1 MEITL
6 YVLRF
11 CWEARMPLLEPKVD
25 LELDEGEQILH
36 LARRHWVVIL
46 QRALIPGL
54 IGLAALA
61 LALFRAVGGRF
72 IVSGVAIGGQLDIVN
87 LILFGLIVLLVVLW
101 QREST
106 SKKKRSWLSGLPY
119 IVGVGAL
126 ALALL
131 FRYQGGRLLHID
143 PYSPTAGDTLTF
155 SLFLAAIVMGL
166 IVAYLVIDWANDFL
180 ILTNLRVVY
189 DDQQLLVRHVQQQLL
204 VSDIQQ
210 VNLVQKTYPQYWLGY
225 GALNIRSFS
234 PRSLFFDNAANPKAM
249 QDKILAEVNKL
260 RRQTEPELLRQ
271 MIEDQIYSEKPL
283 PKPRLAIQVHE
294 THGPFPWLFH
304 PNPEIDY
311 EREQVIWR
319 PFWPF
324 LLLQL
329 LRPIGTFLILTLV
342 LLFLVRLELLPVGWA
357 LALSLPGLLACA
369 FWAFWVYE
377 EHEND
382 IYILTRQNITDVDKR
397 PFGPETRRVAPLG
410 AIQDISFD
418 VGFWEALLQNVFNLG
433 FGDVVVKTGGAAGG
447 DFTFKHVPDPRGV
460 QATIND
466 YLTDFRKREKERTLQ
481 DALALLKQYHMLQ
494 KNYGELMSDEK
505 IAALIDEKIAAQLA
519 QPQVVA
525 VPPEVAR
532 GSGRGELIRALR
544 LRRLGRRRI

>member
-1 MEITL
+1 
-6 YVLRF
+6 
-11 CWEARMPLLEPKVD
+11 MPLLEPKVD
-25 LELDEGEQILH
+25 LELDEGEEILH
-36 LARRHWVVIL
+36 LARRHWVVL
-46 QRALIPGL
+46 VQRALIPAL
-54 IGLAALA
+54 IAFGALA
-61 LALFRAVGGRF
+61 LAMFRAVGGRF
-72 IVSGVAIGGQLDIVN
+72 VVSGVTSGGQFDIVN
-87 LILFGLIVLLVVLW
+87 FLLFALIILLVVLW
-101 QREST
+101 QRGAAP
-106 SKKKRSWLSGLPY
+106 KKKRNWLSGLPY

-131 FRYQGGRLLHID
+131 FRYEGGRLLHID
-143 PYSPTAGDTLTF
+143 PYSSGAGDTFTF
-155 SLFLAAIVMGL
+155 ALFLTAIIMGAIL
-166 IVAYLVIDWANDFL
+166 AYFFIDWANDFL

-210 VNLVQKTYPQYWLGY
+210 VNLIQNSYPQYWLGY

-234 PRSLFFDNAANPKAM
+234 PRSLFFDNAAHPKAM

-271 MIEDQIYSEKPL
+271 MIEDQIYSDKPM
-283 PKPRLAIQVHE
+283 PKQRLAIQVHE
-294 THGPFPWLFH
+294 THGPIPWLFH
-304 PNPEIDY
+304 PNPHIDY
-311 EREQVIWR
+311 EREMVIWR

-324 LLLQL
+324 LLLEL
-329 LRPIGTFLILTLV
+329 LRPIGTFLVLMLA
-342 LLFLVRLELLPVGWA
+342 LLFLVRLELLSLGVA
-357 LALSLPGLLACA
+357 LVLGLPGLLACA

-410 AIQDISFD
+410 AIQDISFK
-418 VGFWEALLQNVFNLG
+418 VGFWEALLQNLFSLG

-494 KNYGELMSDEK
+494 GRHGELMSDER

-519 QPQVVA
+519 QPQAVA
-525 VPPEVAR
+525 VQSETTR
-532 GSGRGELIRALR
+532 GAVRGELIRALR

>member
-1 MEITL
+1 
-6 YVLRF
+6 
-11 CWEARMPLLEPKVD
+11 MPLLEPKVD

-36 LARRHWVVIL
+36 LARRHWIVLL
-46 QRALIPGL
+46 QRALLPAL
-54 IGLAALA
+54 IAGAAIG
-61 LALFRAVGGRF
+61 LALFRAIGGRF
-72 IVSGVAIGGQLDIVN
+72 IVSGVALGGQFDIVS
-87 LILFGLIVLLVVLW
+87 LLLFGLIIVLVVLW
-101 QREST
+101 QRGVDR
-106 SKKKRSWLSGLPY
+106 KKKRSWLSSLPY

-143 PYSPTAGDTLTF
+143 PYSAGAADTFTV
-155 SLFLAAIVMGL
+155 SLFLTAIAMSV
-166 IVAYLVIDWANDFL
+166 IVIYLVIDWANDFL

-210 VNLVQKTYPQYWLGY
+210 VNLIQNTYPQHWFGY

-234 PRSLFFDNAANPKAM
+234 PRSLFFQNAARPKLM
-249 QDKILAEVNKL
+249 QEKILAEVNKL
-260 RRQTEPELLRQ
+260 RQQTEPELLRQ
-271 MIEDQIYSEKPL
+271 MIEDQIYSDKPL

-294 THGPFPWLFH
+294 QHGPLPWLFH
-304 PNPEIDY
+304 HNPEINY
-311 EREQVIWR
+311 ERETVIWR
-319 PFWPF
+319 PFWFF
-324 LLLQL
+324 LLLEL
-329 LRPIGTFLILTLV
+329 LRPIGTFLVLTLALV
-342 LLFLVRLELLPVGWA
+342 FLVRLELISLGIALIVGLPV
-357 LALSLPGLLACA
+357 LLACG

-410 AIQDISFD
+410 AIQDISFH
-418 VGFWEALLQNVFNLG
+418 VGFWEALLQNLFNLG

-481 DALALLKQYHMLQ
+481 DALALLKQYHVLQ
-494 KNYGELMSDEK
+494 KNHGELMSDER
-505 IAALIDEKIAAQLA
+505 IAALIEERVAAQLA
-519 QPQVVA
+519 QPQA
-525 VPPEVAR
+525 VEAR
-532 GSGRGELIRALR
+532 AETARQAVRGELIRMLR
-544 LRRLGRRRI
+544 LRRLGRRRV

>member
-1 MEITL
+1 
-6 YVLRF
+6 
-11 CWEARMPLLEPKVD
+11 MPLLEPKVD

-36 LARRHWVVIL
+36 LTRRHWVVLL
-46 QRALIPGL
+46 QRTIIPLL
-54 IGLAALA
+54 IGLGAAG

-72 IVSGVAIGGQLDIVN
+72 IVSGVALGGQFDVIN
-87 LILFGLIVLLVVLW
+87 LILVVLIVALVVLW
-101 QREST
+101 QRGVDP
-106 SKKKRSWLSGLPY
+106 KKKRSWLSGLPY

-143 PYSPTAGDTLTF
+143 PYRTSAADTFTL
-155 SLFLAAIVMGL
+155 SLFLAAIVMGA
-166 IVAYLVIDWANDFL
+166 IVIYLVIDWANDFL

-210 VNLVQKTYPQYWLGY
+210 VNLIQNTYPQYWLGY
-225 GALNIRSFS
+225 GALNMRSFS
-234 PRSLFFDNAANPKAM
+234 PRSLFFANAAQPKVM
-249 QDKILAEVNKL
+249 QSMILAEVNKL

-271 MIEDQIYSEKPL
+271 MIEDQIYNDRPL
-283 PKPRLAIQVHE
+283 PKPRLAIQVQE
-294 THGPFPWLFH
+294 LHGPFPWLFH

-311 EREQVIWR
+311 ERETVIWR

-329 LRPIGTFLILTLV
+329 LRPIGTFLVVALALV
-342 LLFLVRLELLPVGWA
+342 FLIRLELISFGVALVLGLPV
-357 LALSLPGLLACA
+357 LLACG
-369 FWAFWVYE
+369 FWAFWIYE

-418 VGFWEALLQNVFNLG
+418 VGFWEALLQNLFNLG

-481 DALALLKQYHMLQ
+481 DALQLLKQYRALQ
-494 KNYGELMSDEK
+494 ENRGELMSEER
-505 IAALIDEKIAAQLA
+505 IAALIAAQVSAQLA
-519 QPQVVA
+519 QPQVVEAQAESAHEA
-525 VPPEVAR
+525 VH
-532 GSGRGELIRALR
+532 SELLRALR